1 MDIDNW
7 AGVERLDKYHAGTSI
22 NCMIA
27 IPDGRV
33 LASMNNDIC
42 ILTPPSFTKQV
53 IISMPCKVR
62 SLLPFPH
69 FSISSSP
76 FLLFYGD
83 QSVGFID
90 LEKKEYKK
98 IENGRYG
105 TFNWT
110 SKLQVTKLAD
120 DSLEFATTR
129 DNKVAI
135 YRVRW

>member
-1 MDIDNW
+1 
-7 AGVERLDKYHAGTSI
+7 
-22 NCMIA
+22 
-27 IPDGRV
+27 
-33 LASMNNDIC
+33 
-42 ILTPPSFTKQV
+42 
-53 IISMPCKVR
+53 MPCKVR

-90 LEKKEYKK
+90 LEKKDYKM
-98 IENGRYG
+98 IENGFGYG
-105 TFNWT
+105 TVNSS
-110 SKLQVTKLAD
+110 SKLQVTKVTD